1 MSKQVNVSMYDVFKY
16 DFMFIN
22 NFEKPILLQLRN
34 INCRN
39 KKDIT
44 TFINS
49 SSCVKLEDLS
59 KFLIKYNLDVL
70 ITKRY
75 VNFWCGII
83 DTKSTIAR
91 HNTINIPKIKFDMR
105 ESENNNFSD
114 LD

>member
-1 MSKQVNVSMYDVFKY
+1 MIKQVNVSVYDIFKY

-39 KKDIT
+39 KKDIGA
-44 TFINS
+44 FINS
-49 SSCVKLEDLS
+49 SSCINITTLS
-59 KFLIKYNLDVL
+59 KFLAKYNLDVL

-75 VNFWCGII
+75 INFWCGII

-91 HNTINIPKIKFDMR
+91 HNTIDIPKIKFDMR
-105 ESENNNFSD
+105 ESENNKFSD